1 MKFLAVAIAAL
12 ISSVLATPQGNPLTN
27 GLENLVGKTIEKN
40 LENKTGKK
48 RPTGPDTFSLKR
60 CVPDVLI
67 VARGTSESG
76 NVGTFIGG
84 PACTALKDQLGDK
97 FTCQGVDAPGYPA
110 LFLDNIKTG
119 GTCKSCVAT
128 AVKTFED
135 VSAKC
140 PNAKIAFLGY
150 SQGAAIMHY
159 AVPKLSPKVQ
169 SQIVAGVLFGDTRN
183 KQSKAS
189 ITGFPT
195 QKLRTFCAKNDGVCN
210 GGLNVNAGHVAY
222 RDIGDVKKAVQ
233 FLAER
238 FKS

>member
-1 MKFLAVAIAAL
+1 MKFLVVAIAAL
-12 ISSVLATPQGNPLTN
+12 TSSVLAAPQGNPLTN

-60 CVPDVLI
+60 CVPAVLI

-76 NVGTFIGG
+76 NVVSCVSSAIDMSKSNTMVQGTFIGG
-84 PACTALKDQLGDK
+84 PACTALNARLGDK

-150 SQGAAIMHY
+150 RLV
-159 AVPKLSPKVQ
+159 VP
-169 SQIVAGVLFGDTRN
+169 
-183 KQSKAS
+183 
-189 ITGFPT
+189 
-195 QKLRTFCAKNDGVCN
+195 VC
-210 GGLNVNAGHVAY
+210 Y
-222 RDIGDVKKAVQ
+222 
-233 FLAER
+233 
-238 FKS
+238 